1 VGSSQNSNTSL
12 ISTGRK
18 AENDR
23 RTVTSERW
31 KGVRSIQND
40 EMAERRAKGLC
51 FKCGGKYHPTLHK
64 CPEKSLRVLILGEG
78 EGVNEEGE
86 IVSLETQEV
95 LEEEEEE
102 MEAECKV
109 IGVLGSMGEYNTMK
123 IGGKLE
129 NIDVVVLVDSG
140 ATHTFISAKLT
151 SALGLTITPMAARK
165 VKLRD
170 GHKVLS
176 KGVCKGV
183 KVNLGSMEVM
193 VDALVL
199 DLGGFDVI
207 LGVSWLCTLGM
218 VMMDWKALTVQFW
231 HEGKLCKGKER
242 TKEGSVFLTLS

>member
-1 VGSSQNSNTSL
+1 
-12 ISTGRK
+12 
-18 AENDR
+18 
-23 RTVTSERW
+23 
-31 KGVRSIQND
+31 
-40 EMAERRAKGLC
+40 MC

-102 MEAECKV
+102 IESECKV

-140 ATHTFISAKLT
+140 ATHNFISAKLT

-165 VKLRD
+165 IKLGD
-170 GHKVLS
+170 GHEVLS
-176 KGVCKGV
+176 QGVCKGR
-183 KVNLGSMEVM
+183 
-193 VDALVL
+193 
-199 DLGGFDVI
+199 
-207 LGVSWLCTLGM
+207 
-218 VMMDWKALTVQFW
+218 
-231 HEGKLCKGKER
+231 EG
-242 TKEGSVFLTLS
+242 TKEGSVFLTHSQKEDKKGWKKSGGCLNLNNLSLAKHVETLQ